1 MRFNDKIVLVTGA
14 NFGIGNAIARKFAGE
29 GAKIAIV
36 ARGQERSEKVVE
48 AFAAE
53 GFTADFFK
61 TDVSDEKAVEGMIA
75 AVLAKYGHIDVVV
88 NNAGCGSQNCGITP
102 DDSPGK
108 RWAFFRGANLDSCYF
123 VSAHALPHLSKN
135 PGSAIVNISSTATL
149 HGNWGLYGAAKAG
162 VEGMTRSFAAE
173 AAQFGTRVNCISPG
187 WIETSPE
194 QTLAAQG
201 SETGEWDMPP
211 SLLNRMGTIEE
222 IANVA
227 AFLASDDA
235 SFITGQTLVVDGGL
249 TITDY
254 PSRASLST
262 VGHRVFSRS

>member
-108 RWAFFRGANLDSCYF
+108 RWAFFRGANLD
-123 VSAHALPHLSKN
+123 
-135 PGSAIVNISSTATL
+135 
-149 HGNWGLYGAAKAG
+149 
-162 VEGMTRSFAAE
+162 
-173 AAQFGTRVNCISPG
+173 
-187 WIETSPE
+187 
-194 QTLAAQG
+194 
-201 SETGEWDMPP
+201 
-211 SLLNRMGTIEE
+211 
-222 IANVA
+222 
-227 AFLASDDA
+227 
-235 SFITGQTLVVDGGL
+235 
-249 TITDY
+249 
-254 PSRASLST
+254 
-262 VGHRVFSRS
+262 